1 MTLNSEASQSARR
14 RMTNRVGRVMQRH
27 PVVKKWLKWLKWL
40 KDYVAKK
47 GKILVQ
53 YLFVERSCDKK

>member
-1 MTLNSEASQSARR
+1 
-14 RMTNRVGRVMQRH
+14 MQRH

>member
-27 PVVKKWLKWLKWL
+27 PVVKKWLKWLK
-40 KDYVAKK
+40 DYVAKK